1 MDINEIDD
9 MEDFME
15 DTQEEP
21 LQMQDIDEV
30 DENQNYQGVE
40 DDDEDQFSAVERFL
54 QDRGVNPRSIKFET
68 EEGEETSDFNDL
80 SDTDQYQILDSLA
93 EDDNDLDDSE
103 IGLLNFMRTN
113 NWSVQDYNNYIA
125 QQAIQRFQN
134 SNTQPEQTYQID
146 DLSDEELFLVDLKSK
161 IPDLTEDE
169 ALEELDRSQQNQ
181 DLFNKKV
188 QSLRKDYK
196 DKEDLYK
203 KQQIEE
209 EQNRQKA
216 AQEQYS
222 KTIVDAINRTTVMDL
237 GDLDIELQNQD
248 KQEIYNYLVGY
259 DQSGNRL
266 INNTLA
272 DPDQLVQMAWMH
284 IKGPEV
290 FKELTSYYK
299 RKIQETAK
307 TNYNKGYEDAKGG
320 RQYNQA
326 KSVVKRRKQPQ
337 KTDNLSINDIDDFL
351 D

>member
-9 MEDFME
+9 IEDLMDETPE
-15 DTQEEP
+15 DSPEIQS
-21 LQMQDIDEV
+21 IDEI
-30 DENQNYQGVE
+30 DEPEEGQYGEEE
-40 DDDEDQFSAVERFL
+40 DEYSVIERFL
-54 QDRGVNPRSIKFET
+54 TDHGVDPRSIKFET

-80 SDTDQYQILDSLA
+80 SSDDQYQILNSLS
-93 EDDNDLDDSE
+93 EDEIDLDDSE

-125 QQAIQRFQN
+125 QQAIQRYSQEQ
-134 SNTQPEQTYQID
+134 TEPEQTYQID

-161 IPDLTEDE
+161 IPDLTEEE
-169 ALEELDRSQQNQ
+169 AMEELDRSQQNQ

-203 KQQIEE
+203 KQQEE
-209 EQNRQKA
+209 EKQNQQKA
-216 AQEQYS
+216 AYEQYS
-222 KTIVDAINRTTVMDL
+222 KTIADAINRATVMDL
-237 GDLDIELQNQD
+237 GDLDLELQNQD

-259 DQSGNRL
+259 DQQGNRL

-272 DPDQLVQMAWMH
+272 DPDQLVRMAWLN
-284 IKGPEV
+284 IKGSEV

-299 RKIQETAK
+299 KKISDVAK
-307 TNYNKGYEDAKGG
+307 TNYQKGYEDAKGG
-320 RQYNQA
+320 RSYNQA
-326 KSVVKRRKQPQ
+326 KSVVKKRRQTKQSGE
-337 KTDNLSINDIDDFL
+337 LSINDIDDFI

>member
-1 MDINEIDD
+1 MDINEIDNV
-9 MEDFME
+9 EDFMDEPVE
-15 DTQEEP
+15 DSPEIP
-21 LQMQDIDEV
+21 SIDEI
-30 DENQNYQGVE
+30 DEPEEDQY
-40 DDDEDQFSAVERFL
+40 DDDDDDYSVVERFL

-68 EEGEETSDFNDL
+68 EEGEEISDFNEL
-80 SDTDQYQILDSLA
+80 SKEDQYQILNSLS
-93 EDDNDLDDSE
+93 EDESDLDDSE

-125 QQAIQRFQN
+125 QQAIQRYTE
-134 SNTQPEQTYQID
+134 TQTEPEQTYQID

-169 ALEELDRSQQNQ
+169 AMEELDRSQQNP

-196 DKEDLYK
+196 EKEDLYK
-203 KQQIEE
+203 KQQEE
-209 EQNRQKA
+209 EQQNQQKA
-216 AQEQYS
+216 AYEQYS
-222 KTIVDAINRTTVMDL
+222 KTIADAINRATVMDL
-237 GDLDIELQNQD
+237 GDLDLELQNED

-259 DQSGNRL
+259 DQQGNRL

-272 DPDQLVQMAWMH
+272 DPDQLVRMAWLN

-299 RKIQETAK
+299 KKISDTAK
-307 TNYNKGYEDAKGG
+307 TNYQRGYEDAKGG
-320 RQYNQA
+320 RSFNQAKA
-326 KSVVKRRKQPQ
+326 KSVVKKRRQTKQSGE
-337 KTDNLSINDIDDFL
+337 LSINDIDDFI

>member
-9 MEDFME
+9 IEDLMDETPE
-15 DTQEEP
+15 DSPEIP
-21 LQMQDIDEV
+21 SIDEI
-30 DENQNYQGVE
+30 DEPDEGQYGEEE
-40 DDDEDQFSAVERFL
+40 DEYSVIERFL
-54 QDRGVNPRSIKFET
+54 TDHGVDPRSIKFET

-80 SDTDQYQILDSLA
+80 SSDDQYQILNSLS
-93 EDDNDLDDSE
+93 EDETDLDDSE

-125 QQAIQRFQN
+125 QQAIQRYSQEQ
-134 SNTQPEQTYQID
+134 TEPEQTYQID

-161 IPDLTEDE
+161 IPDLTEEE
-169 ALEELDRSQQNQ
+169 AMEELDRSQQNQ

-196 DKEDLYK
+196 EKEDLYK
-203 KQQIEE
+203 KQQEE
-209 EQNRQKA
+209 EKQNQQKA
-216 AQEQYS
+216 AYEQYS
-222 KTIVDAINRTTVMDL
+222 KTIADAINRATVMDL
-237 GDLDIELQNQD
+237 GDLDLELQNQD

-259 DQSGNRL
+259 DQQGNRL

-272 DPDQLVQMAWMH
+272 DPDQLVRMAWLN

-299 RKIQETAK
+299 KKISDVAK
-307 TNYNKGYEDAKGG
+307 TNYQKGYEDAKGG
-320 RQYNQA
+320 RSYNQA
-326 KSVVKRRKQPQ
+326 KSVVKKRRQTKQSGE
-337 KTDNLSINDIDDFL
+337 LSINDIDDFL

>member
-9 MEDFME
+9 IEDFME
-15 DTQEEP
+15 EP
-21 LQMQDIDEV
+21 TEDSPEIQSIDEI
-30 DENQNYQGVE
+30 DEPE
-40 DDDEDQFSAVERFL
+40 EDQYDDSEDEYSVVERFL
-54 QDRGVNPRSIKFET
+54 QERGVDPRSIKFET

-80 SDTDQYQILDSLA
+80 SSDDQYQILNSLS
-93 EDDNDLDDSE
+93 EDESDLDDSE
-103 IGLLNFMRTN
+103 IGLLNLMRTN

-125 QQAIQRFQN
+125 QQAIQRYTE
-134 SNTQPEQTYQID
+134 TQTESEQTYQID

-169 ALEELDRSQQNQ
+169 AMEELDRSQQNP

-196 DKEDLYK
+196 EKEDLYK
-203 KQQIEE
+203 KQQEE
-209 EQNRQKA
+209 EQQNQQKA
-216 AQEQYS
+216 AYEQYS
-222 KTIVDAINRTTVMDL
+222 KTIADAINRATVMDL
-237 GDLDIELQNQD
+237 GDLDLELQNQD

-259 DQSGNRL
+259 DQQGNRL

-272 DPDQLVQMAWMH
+272 DPDQLVRMAWLN

-299 RKIQETAK
+299 KKISDTAK
-307 TNYNKGYEDAKGG
+307 TNYQRGYDDAKGG
-320 RQYNQA
+320 RSFNQSKA
-326 KSVVKRRKQPQ
+326 KSVVKKRRQTKQSGE
-337 KTDNLSINDIDDFL
+337 LSINDIDDFL

>member
-9 MEDFME
+9 IEDLMDETPE
-15 DTQEEP
+15 DSPEIQS
-21 LQMQDIDEV
+21 IDEI
-30 DENQNYQGVE
+30 DEPDEGQYGEEE
-40 DDDEDQFSAVERFL
+40 DEYSVIERFL
-54 QDRGVNPRSIKFET
+54 TDHGVDPRSIKFET

-80 SDTDQYQILDSLA
+80 SSDDQYQILNSLS
-93 EDDNDLDDSE
+93 EDETDLDDSE

-125 QQAIQRFQN
+125 QQAIQRYSQQQ
-134 SNTQPEQTYQID
+134 TEPEQTYQID

-161 IPDLTEDE
+161 IPDLTEEE
-169 ALEELDRSQQNQ
+169 AMEELDRSQQNQ

-203 KQQIEE
+203 KQQEE
-209 EQNRQKA
+209 EKQNQQKA
-216 AQEQYS
+216 AYEQYS
-222 KTIVDAINRTTVMDL
+222 KTIADAINRATVMDL
-237 GDLDIELQNQD
+237 GDLDLELQNQD

-259 DQSGNRL
+259 DQQGNRL

-272 DPDQLVQMAWMH
+272 DPDQLVRMAWLN

-299 RKIQETAK
+299 KKISDVAK
-307 TNYNKGYEDAKGG
+307 TNYQKGYEDAKGG
-320 RQYNQA
+320 RSYNQA
-326 KSVVKRRKQPQ
+326 KSVVKKRRQTKQSGE
-337 KTDNLSINDIDDFL
+337 LSINDIDDFI

>member
-9 MEDFME
+9 IEDYMDEATE
-15 DTQEEP
+15 DSPEIP
-21 LQMQDIDEV
+21 SIDEI
-30 DENQNYQGVE
+30 DDHYEENRS
-40 DDDEDQFSAVERFL
+40 DDEDDYSPIERFL
-54 QDRGVNPRSIKFET
+54 QERGVDPRSIKFET

-80 SDTDQYQILDSLA
+80 SSDDQYQILNSLS
-93 EDDNDLDDSE
+93 EDNSDLDDSE
-103 IGLLNFMRTN
+103 ISLLNFMRTN

-125 QQAIQRFQN
+125 RQALQQYTQN
-134 SNTQPEQTYQID
+134 QKEPEQTYQID

-169 ALEELDRSQQNQ
+169 AMEELDRSQQNQ

-188 QSLRKDYK
+188 QSLRQDYK
-196 DKEDLYK
+196 QKEDLYK
-203 KQQIEE
+203 QQQIQ
-209 EQNRQKA
+209 EQQNQQKA
-216 AQEQYS
+216 AYEQYS
-222 KTIVDAINRTTVMDL
+222 KTIADAINRATVMDL
-237 GDLDIELQNQD
+237 GDLDLELQNQD

-272 DPDQLVQMAWMH
+272 DPDQLVRMAWMN

-299 RKIQETAK
+299 KKISKTAK
-307 TNYNKGYEDAKGG
+307 TNYQKGYEDAKGG
-320 RQYNQA
+320 RSYNQA
-326 KSVVKRRKQPQ
+326 KSVVKKRRQTKQSGE
-337 KTDNLSINDIDDFL
+337 LSINDIDDFI

>member
-9 MEDFME
+9 IEDLMDETPE
-15 DTQEEP
+15 DSPEIQS
-21 LQMQDIDEV
+21 IDEI
-30 DENQNYQGVE
+30 DEPDEGQYGEEE
-40 DDDEDQFSAVERFL
+40 DEYSVIERFL
-54 QDRGVNPRSIKFET
+54 TDHGVDPRSIKFET

-80 SDTDQYQILDSLA
+80 SSDDQYQILNSLS
-93 EDDNDLDDSE
+93 EDETDLDDSE

-125 QQAIQRFQN
+125 QQAIQRYSQEQ
-134 SNTQPEQTYQID
+134 TEPEQTYQID

-161 IPDLTEDE
+161 IPDLTEEE
-169 ALEELDRSQQNQ
+169 AMEELDRSQQNQ

-203 KQQIEE
+203 KQQEE
-209 EQNRQKA
+209 EKQNQQKA
-216 AQEQYS
+216 AYEQYS
-222 KTIVDAINRTTVMDL
+222 KTIADAINRATVMDL
-237 GDLDIELQNQD
+237 GDLDLELQNQD

-259 DQSGNRL
+259 DQQGNRL

-272 DPDQLVQMAWMH
+272 DPDQLVRMAWLN
-284 IKGPEV
+284 IKGSEV

-299 RKIQETAK
+299 KKISDVAK
-307 TNYNKGYEDAKGG
+307 TNYQKGYEDAKGG
-320 RQYNQA
+320 RSYNQA
-326 KSVVKRRKQPQ
+326 KSVVKKRRQTKQSGE
-337 KTDNLSINDIDDFL
+337 LSINDIDDFI

>member
-9 MEDFME
+9 IEDFMDE
-15 DTQEEP
+15 TQDDSPEIP
-21 LQMQDIDEV
+21 TIDEIDDSDDGQYQ
-30 DENQNYQGVE
+30 DEE
-40 DDDEDQFSAVERFL
+40 DEYSAVERFL
-54 QDRGVNPRSIKFET
+54 QERGVDPRSVKFET
-68 EEGEETSDFNDL
+68 EDGEESSDFNDL
-80 SDTDQYQILDSLA
+80 SSDDQYQILNSLS
-93 EDDNDLDDSE
+93 EDESDLDDSE

-125 QQAIQRFQN
+125 QQAIQRYAQDN
-134 SNTQPEQTYQID
+134 KEPQQSYQID

-169 ALEELDRSQQNQ
+169 AMEELDRSQQNQ

-188 QSLRKDYK
+188 QSLRQDYK
-196 DKEDLYK
+196 QKEDLYK
-203 KQQIEE
+203 QQQIEE
-209 EQNRQKA
+209 QQNQQKA
-216 AQEQYS
+216 AYEQYS
-222 KTIVDAINRTTVMDL
+222 RTIADAINRATVMDL
-237 GDLDIELQNQD
+237 GDLDLELQNQD

-272 DPDQLVQMAWMH
+272 DPDQLVRMAWLN

-299 RKIQETAK
+299 KKISDTAK
-307 TNYNKGYEDAKGG
+307 TNYQRGYEDAKGG
-320 RQYNQA
+320 RSYNQA
-326 KSVVKRRKQPQ
+326 KSVVKKRRQTKQSGE
-337 KTDNLSINDIDDFL
+337 LSINDIDDFI